1 MMRKAVT
8 ILTFGLF
15 FIIALIAIDLS
26 TSREEEAASQ
36 GFMEYHN
43 EKAGFSL
50 NLPKSW
56 EGKYITREKE
66 HTLDVPNSPGSYHEV
81 QFLLKDNTKKGWLL
95 TVCAFPELLWN
106 QISEENKQ
114 QYFKG
119 EGEQQTWTKDGKV
132 LVVSAPM
139 ENNFTKMDKGW
150 KYYLQMM
157 LPKSGI
163 QQLFFPK

>member
-1 MMRKAVT
+1 
-8 ILTFGLF
+8 
-15 FIIALIAIDLS
+15 
-26 TSREEEAASQ
+26 
-36 GFMEYHN
+36 
-43 EKAGFSL
+43 
-50 NLPKSW
+50 
-56 EGKYITREKE
+56 
-66 HTLDVPNSPGSYHEV
+66 
-81 QFLLKDNTKKGWLL
+81 
-95 TVCAFPELLWN
+95 LLWN

-114 QYFKG
+114 QYLTG

-157 LPKSGI
+157 LSKSGI